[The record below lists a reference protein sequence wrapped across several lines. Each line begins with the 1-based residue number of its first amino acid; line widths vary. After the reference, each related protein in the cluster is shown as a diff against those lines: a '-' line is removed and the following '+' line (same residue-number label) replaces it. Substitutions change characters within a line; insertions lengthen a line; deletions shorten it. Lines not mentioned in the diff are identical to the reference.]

1 MSTFSSIKL
10 LDKNKIV
17 VVAENNKLPP
27 IDGSLLKNLPP
38 GTISVG
44 NGLTGNGTE
53 ASPLKLNLKNF
64 NIESDSII
72 NGQSHS
78 IGVVEIGNIEIN
90 SKGRLSVSCSDNY
103 EIISNKDVVISS
115 DTCIDIK
122 GSVLLN
128 LNAENTAGGFAVVQE
143 NGKLPSSIIP
153 EQLLIVDAHN
163 VPFETTSE
171 TGDTIVFTKEQLN
184 VSSEC
189 EFDIIDSN
197 GYNVSCDSRISR
209 RWTGSGY
216 EITFSGGW
224 PTSSW
229 TLKPHGQN
237 GKDGVSIDRNPVME
251 FTFLDEKYGRCVYL
265 DDTTPNM
272 VLTDNV
278 YYAKKVRMRI
288 ESSNDSF
295 SGNVVIIPV
304 VNGVEL
310 EPYVCGTGNWSE
322 ISFSS
327 LEGGVATGSLSF
339 RRDTNN
345 KLDTLK
351 DGTVITAVV
360 TVLEV
365 VYER

>member
-1 MSTFSSIKL
+1 MPILSSIKIANG
-10 LDKNKIV
+10 NKEV
-17 VVAENNKLPP
+17 VVAENGKLPEL
-27 IDGSLLKNLPP
+27 DGSLLKNLPS

-44 NGLTGNGTE
+44 NGLSGNGTT
-53 ASPLKLNLKNF
+53 SNPLKLDLSNYSVDTGI
-64 NIESDSII
+64 NILSSGANGGISIKKGINGLEII
-72 NGQSHS
+72 NGRVS
-78 IGVVEIGNIEIN
+78 
-90 SKGRLSVSCSDNY
+90 LTTDSVSFTL
-103 EIISNKDVVISS
+103 EGL
-115 DTCIDIK
+115 DIK
-122 GSVLLN
+122 FNGNS
-128 LNAENTAGGFAVVQE
+128 ENTAGGFAVVQG

-153 EQLLIVDAHN
+153 EPLLAVDAHN

-171 TGDTIVFTKEQLN
+171 TGDTVVFTKEQLG

-189 EFDIIDSN
+189 EFDIIDSD
-197 GYNVSCDSRISR
+197 GYNVSSDSRISR
-209 RWTGSGY
+209 RWTNSGY

-229 TLKPHGQN
+229 ILKPHGQN
-237 GKDGVSIDRNPVME
+237 GKDGVSIDRNPMME

-345 KLDTLK
+345 ELDTLK

>member
-1 MSTFSSIKL
+1 MPILSSIKIANG
-10 LDKNKIV
+10 NKEV
-17 VVAENNKLPP
+17 VVAENGKLPEL
-27 IDGSLLKNLPP
+27 DGSLLKNLPP

-53 ASPLKLNLKNF
+53 TSPLKLNLANF
-64 NIESDSII
+64 NIEYDSLI

-78 IGVVEIGNIEIN
+78 IIVEHLSDIEIN
-90 SKGRLSVSCSDNY
+90 SNGRFSVNCSDNY
-103 EIISNKDVVISS
+103 EIISSKDVVISS
-115 DTCIDIK
+115 DACVDIR

-128 LNAENTAGGFAVVQE
+128 LNFENKAGGFAIVQE

-153 EQLLIVDAHN
+153 EPLLVVDAHN

-171 TGDTIVFTKEQLN
+171 TGDTVVFTKEQLG

-189 EFDIIDSN
+189 EFDIIDSD

-209 RWTGSGY
+209 RWTESGY

-237 GKDGVSIDRNPVME
+237 GKDGVSIDRNPMME

-327 LEGGVATGSLSF
+327 LEGEVATGSLSF

-345 KLDTLK
+345 ELDTLK

>member
-17 VVAENNKLPP
+17 VVAENGKLPEL
-27 IDGSLLKNLPP
+27 DGSSLKNLPP

-44 NGLTGNGTE
+44 NGLSGNGTT
-53 ASPLKLNLKNF
+53 SNPLKLDLSNYSVDTGIHIYSSGANEISIYKGLSGLSLNGTEVF
-64 NIESDSII
+64 LESTDAKVSLVGPSI
-72 NGQSHS
+72 
-78 IGVVEIGNIEIN
+78 
-90 SKGRLSVSCSDNY
+90 
-103 EIISNKDVVISS
+103 
-115 DTCIDIK
+115 
-122 GSVLLN
+122 N
-128 LNAENTAGGFAVVQE
+128 LNDNPPNTTGGFAVIE
-143 NGKLPSSIIP
+143 GNGKLPSSIIP
-153 EQLLIVDAHN
+153 ESFLVVDAHN

-171 TGDTIVFTKEQLN
+171 TGDTIVFTKEQLE

-189 EFDIIDSN
+189 EFDIIDSD

-209 RWTGSGY
+209 RWTDSGY
-216 EITFSGGW
+216 EIKFSGGW
-224 PTSSW
+224 PSSSW
-229 TLKPHGQN
+229 TLKPHGQK

-295 SGNVVIIPV
+295 SGNVVIVPV
-304 VNGVEL
+304 VNGEEL
-310 EPYVCGTGNWSE
+310 EPYVCGTGKWSE

-327 LEGGVATGSLSF
+327 LEGGTATGSLSF
-339 RRDTNN
+339 KRDTNN
-345 KLDTLK
+345 ELDTLK
-351 DGTVITAVV
+351 DGTVITAII

-365 VYER
+365 IYER

>member
-1 MSTFSSIKL
+1 MPILSSIKIANG
-10 LDKNKIV
+10 NKEV
-17 VVAENNKLPP
+17 VVAENGKLPEL
-27 IDGSLLKNLPP
+27 DGSLLKNLPS

-44 NGLTGNGTE
+44 NGLSGNGTT
-53 ASPLKLNLKNF
+53 SNPLKLDLSNYYVDTEIKILSSGANGGISIKKGINGL
-64 NIESDSII
+64 EII
-72 NGQSHS
+72 NGRVS
-78 IGVVEIGNIEIN
+78 
-90 SKGRLSVSCSDNY
+90 LTTDSVSFTLEGPDVKFNGNY
-103 EIISNKDVVISS
+103 
-115 DTCIDIK
+115 
-122 GSVLLN
+122 
-128 LNAENTAGGFAVVQE
+128 ENTAGGFAIVQG
-143 NGKLPSSIIP
+143 NGKLPSSILP
-153 EQLLIVDAHN
+153 EQLLVVDAHN

-171 TGDTIVFTKEQLN
+171 TGDTVVFTKEQLG

-189 EFDIIDSN
+189 EFDIIDSD
-197 GYNVSCDSRISR
+197 GYNVSSDSRISR
-209 RWTGSGY
+209 RWTNSGY

-237 GKDGVSIDRNPVME
+237 GKDGVSIDRNPIME

-310 EPYVCGTGNWSE
+310 EPHVCGTGNWSE

-327 LEGGVATGSLSF
+327 LGGGVATGSLSF

-345 KLDTLK
+345 ELDTLK